1 MLKDD
6 KLTPKQAAH
15 ALGISK
21 QTLTNWE
28 KEGRIP
34 APERDWRGWRWYS
47 QEALLDIRRKMLGGD
62 ESEQPSMM
70 IPGME
75 LSARNRLE
83 GIVKEIL
90 CDNIMCEV
98 TLKLKNNYEITA
110 LISAK
115 SARRMGLRVGDKATA
130 IVKATDVMI
139 AR

>member
-21 QTLTNWE
+21 RTLTKWE

-34 APERDWRGWRWYS
+34 ASERDWRGWRWYS

-62 ESEQPSMM
+62 ESEQPSMT

-83 GIVKEIL
+83 GIVKEIV
-90 CDNIMCEV
+90 CDSIMCEV
-98 TLKLKNNYEITA
+98 TLRLNSNNEITA

-115 SARRMGLRVGDKATA
+115 SVRRMRLRVGDKASA